1 MKRILLAAVA
11 LAVLLPASQTALA
24 ADLPARPVYMPPA
37 VVSPIY
43 NWTGCYVGA
52 NIGVAWGFGEA
63 NGSFGTETGFAG
75 GGQIGCD
82 YQIGQWV
89 IGARNMFDG
98 TTISGGATWFDTL
111 TARGGYLVQ
120 PNVLLYVQ
128 AGAAWAE
135 TTNSTGWTV
144 GGGIEWMF
152 VPHWSAFL
160 EYNFMDFGTTSG
172 TFGSV
177 RSDTQTVLV
186 GLNYKF

>member
-1 MKRILLAAVA
+1 MPCNRGKHLADDRVHLAGRSLQVVA
-11 LAVLLPASQTALA
+11 QLAQ
-24 ADLPARPVYMPPA
+24 
-37 VVSPIY
+37 
-43 NWTGCYVGA
+43 
-52 NIGVAWGFGEA
+52 
-63 NGSFGTETGFAG
+63 G

-98 TTISGGATWFDTL
+98 TTIRGGATWFDTL

-120 PNVLLYVQ
+120 PNVLLYAQGGV
-128 AGAAWAE
+128 AWAE
-135 TTNSTGWTV
+135 TTNSTGWTA

-160 EYNFMDFGTTSG
+160 EYNYMDFGTTSG